1 MGDLFRHDG
10 GDGCHRS
17 AGFALYATGIVLW
30 MTLVSCT
37 GSTYIIPLAPDHV
50 DSSVYVIAQQITY
63 VSFYFVVAFATWKR
77 PLKASSHAFI
87 FVVAGAFAVSAG
99 CLVLIYL
106 GFASPLVQG
115 VYGFSMGLAIASGYM
130 QWLCL
135 VVVRPLEEIE
145 QLLVIASVASI
156 ASGAVVAFLPLGIR
170 VILFV
175 LVLAPASVLM
185 LSRNTQIGVSEGC
198 FGGTRSPSARVL
210 GRELMVPALCAVV
223 LVLVAPIVSATY
235 YSGGEQPLVR
245 VLFAQGANVIGLGI
259 LAFFLFGLK
268 RNVTIFSVY
277 CALLPLL
284 ASSVLAASF
293 FEPQQRWFV
302 LLLGDVCFC
311 MVSFLLLLTSCAM
324 AKRLESPITVVYGL
338 LGGCVYLARIPEMLI
353 VVPWGQPPFEFAPF
367 AIAALLLYVLTV
379 PLFFLP
385 LLRHRQRDA
394 TRETSVATTAD
405 LSAACNVLAKRHRLP
420 DRQAEVL
427 ELLANGHGAAY
438 VAEALCLS
446 ENTVKTYR
454 KAIYAALG
462 VHSKQELI
470 NLVHREASLERS

>member
-1 MGDLFRHDG
+1 MMG

-50 DSSVYVIAQQITY
+50 DASVYVIAQQITY
-63 VSFYFVVAFATWKR
+63 VTFYFVVAFATWKR

-130 QWLCL
+130 QWLRL
-135 VVVRPLEEIE
+135 VVARPLEEIE

-156 ASGAVVAFLPLGIR
+156 ASGAVVAFLPLGVR

-185 LSRNTQIGVSEGC
+185 LSRNTQIVVSEGS

-245 VLFAQGANVIGLGI
+245 VLFAQGANIIGLGI

-302 LLLGDVCFC
+302 LLLG
-311 MVSFLLLLTSCAM
+311 
-324 AKRLESPITVVYGL
+324 
-338 LGGCVYLARIPEMLI
+338 GCVLLYGFLSSAPDKLRDGETTRFAHHRGIWIVGRMRLSRPNSGNAHRGAMGTIAFRARAVRDCGPSSLRLDGSPVFFFLFYGTGSAMRPVRLLWLRQLI
-353 VVPWGQPPFEFAPF
+353 CLRRATFWRS
-367 AIAALLLYVLTV
+367 AIACPIDRRKFWNSRPMVMGRPMWPRRCV
-379 PLFFLP
+379 C
-385 LLRHRQRDA
+385 QK
-394 TRETSVATTAD
+394 TR
-405 LSAACNVLAKRHRLP
+405 
-420 DRQAEVL
+420 
-427 ELLANGHGAAY
+427 
-438 VAEALCLS
+438 
-446 ENTVKTYR
+446 
-454 KAIYAALG
+454 
-462 VHSKQELI
+462 
-470 NLVHREASLERS
+470 